1 MYNHKKTTNS
11 ILFLSIPLEL
21 EAILQESV
29 DEEIGRQPI
38 SFGTVISYL
47 NEYVAADVYNYIR
60 SRLGS
65 NNLIMGLIL
74 PNFGDENRQN
84 QNSQAAEVASSQL
97 VRNYYTEDYGRN
109 LHAKNYIKNY
119 NTTPVVQ
126 TYQPPVPLMS
136 LQTVPPANFS
146 SIFNDSWRD
155 SNATSSRGHQR
166 RQTFKMSNRRS
177 ISNSPYTTEY
187 NPPPY
192 TTEYNPHS
200 GSPTR
205 PVYGSNTIR
214 QLKRSKR

>member
-1 MYNHKKTTNS
+1 MYNHKTTTNS
-11 ILFLSIPLEL
+11 ILFLRIPPEL

-29 DEEIGRQPI
+29 YEEIGRRPI

-60 SRLGS
+60 TRVGR

-74 PNFGDENRQN
+74 PNFGDENHQN
-84 QNSQAAEVASSQL
+84 QNSQAAEVTSSQL
-97 VRNYYTEDYGRN
+97 VRDYYTEDYGRN
-109 LHAKNYIKNY
+109 VHGNGLFPYIKNY

-146 SIFNDSWRD
+146 SIFDDSWRD
-155 SNATSSRGHQR
+155 SNATSSRGNRR
-166 RQTFKMSNRRS
+166 RQNYRMSNRRR
-177 ISNSPYTTEY
+177 ISSSPYTTEY
-187 NPPPY
+187 NPPPN
-192 TTEYNPHS
+192 TTDNLHT

-205 PVYGSNTIR
+205 PVYGSNTVR
-214 QLKRSKR
+214 LLKRS